1 MVNVENGKK
10 YTLKTDKKGEYFNA
24 GIQPGNYKMT
34 LVKDGQQL
42 FFFNNVPVTLAVD
55 ENVVDFDLGKIRA
68 GKDKN
73 VAAAPKPKEEQ
84 AKAAEQ
90 QKQVTTVKALNEKL
104 VAAKAAADAG
114 NPDQAVAIIDEALA
128 MNNTFDLVWFNSG
141 VYHTMAGSKATEKD
155 AKTAHFDKAIAALQK
170 AIELHP
176 KTPDATGADPKLG
189 GFHNELG
196 NALAKG
202 GKPKE
207 ALMEYTAAA
216 QTDPANAA

>member
-1 MVNVENGKK
+1 MKSKLSILCMAALLLATALPALGAGSLANLKGKCVDEQGQPIADAQIQMVNVDNGQK

-104 VAAKAAADAG
+104 VAAKAAADTG
-114 NPDQAVAIIDEALA
+114 NPDQAVSIIDEALA
-128 MNNTFDLVWFNSG
+128 MNNTFDLVSFNSG
-141 VYHTMAGSKATEKD
+141 VYHTMAGS
-155 AKTAHFDKAIAALQK
+155 
-170 AIELHP
+170 
-176 KTPDATGADPKLG
+176 
-189 GFHNELG
+189 
-196 NALAKG
+196 
-202 GKPKE
+202 
-207 ALMEYTAAA
+207 
-216 QTDPANAA
+216 